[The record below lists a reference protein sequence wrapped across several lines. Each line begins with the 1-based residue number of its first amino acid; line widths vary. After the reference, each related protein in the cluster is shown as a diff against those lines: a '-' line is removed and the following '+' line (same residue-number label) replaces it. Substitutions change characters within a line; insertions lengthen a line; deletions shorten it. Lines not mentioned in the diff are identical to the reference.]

1 MENREWKIAIAAR
14 TGRSKGRHGWTR
26 TNADHRNGEGD
37 IEPGVR
43 LNHGRGRSYSLRRA
57 SGTGATAVIG
67 RSATRRR
74 FSFGVLGVLGARLL
88 WVSCLFLLLR
98 IGFWIPGV
106 WIRRRRSNGL
116 ASDLRNYSRRCRRWN
131 RWWILWW

>member
-37 IEPGVR
+37 LETGVR
-43 LNHGRGRSYSLRRA
+43 LNHGRGRSYSLLRA
-57 SGTGATAVIG
+57 SRTGATAVIG

-74 FSFGVLGVLGARLL
+74 VSFGVLGVLGARLL
-88 WVSCLFLLLR
+88 WISCLLLLLR
-98 IGFWIPGV
+98 IGFWLPGL
-106 WIRRRRSNGL
+106 WIRRMESSGR
-116 ASDLRNYSRRCRRWN
+116 ASDTRTLSVG
-131 RWWILWW
+131 